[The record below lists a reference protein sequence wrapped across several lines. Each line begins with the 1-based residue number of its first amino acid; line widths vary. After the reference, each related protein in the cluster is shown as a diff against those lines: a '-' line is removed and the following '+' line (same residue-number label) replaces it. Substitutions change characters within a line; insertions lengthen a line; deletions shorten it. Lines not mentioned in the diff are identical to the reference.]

1 MPRCHDSSA
10 LSGKLPSGHRPLV
23 MAYYGC
29 LWSKTISPHD
39 CLRLQVD
46 FFDAS
51 GTLFSMANFVNNF
64 IPGGCLAFILSSKQS
79 MMHYY
84 VIYVSWLPACHYGSA

>member
-1 MPRCHDSSA
+1 MNIVEQD
-10 LSGKLPSGHRPLV
+10 KLILE
-23 MAYYGC
+23 
-29 LWSKTISPHD
+29 
-39 CLRLQVD
+39 CLRSQVD

-79 MMHYY
+79 KMHFQ
-84 VIYVSWLPACHYGSA
+84 VTCVSWLSACHYGSA